1 MKTRT
6 HLLSTLATLAF
17 VAVVSWG
24 SALNAQTTPSSNPA
38 DQQQQT
44 QQPSPD
50 APPAQTPQTQ
60 PAPAPEMP
68 PATQQTPSSTSPN
81 QTQAPAT
88 EPQTPSTPSQMP
100 PTSTPDQTPAPSATA
115 PAQAPTATPQTATS
129 DASGDHVFAGTVVKS
144 GDKYMLK
151 DDSGKTYD
159 IDHQDDVKK
168 FEGKRVRV
176 QGALDSTGTK
186 ILVK

>member
-6 HLLSTLATLAF
+6 HLLSFLATLAF
-17 VAVVSWG
+17 VAVISWG
-24 SALNAQTTPSSNPA
+24 SALNAQTTPSSTPA
-38 DQQQQT
+38 DQQPAQT

-60 PAPAPEMP
+60 PTPSPDAPA
-68 PATQQTPSSTSPN
+68 AQQTPSSTAPD
-81 QTQAPAT
+81 QTQSPSTAT
-88 EPQTPSTPSQMP
+88 PSQTPSTP
-100 PTSTPDQTPAPSATA
+100 DQAPAATA
-115 PAQAPTATPQTATS
+115 PSQAPTATPQ
-129 DASGDHVFAGTVVKS
+129 ASTPDVSGSQVFAGTVVKS
-144 GDKYMLK
+144 GDKYQLK

-176 QGALDSTGTK
+176 QGTLDSSGTK